1 MRRRGKKVGFSL
13 RAKDKRESLFLEG
26 IGRGSR
32 VLLCDPLEFFFVF
45 FKVVH
50 PPCNNDPDID
60 S

>member
-1 MRRRGKKVGFSL
+1 MGFFF
-13 RAKDKRESLFLEG
+13 RVKDRRESLFLEG

-45 FKVVH
+45 FLRLCALLVTMILLLILNEIF
-50 PPCNNDPDID
+50 C